1 MYIFRWR
8 YKENGSRY
16 TKGGVEA
23 LTVQAQNDKLQV
35 RNGWLMCPRCGRGQV
50 MKILPSTT
58 GTNVVVYCKVCRTE
72 TVVNI
77 ESQCQCHCASARAD

>member
-1 MYIFRWR
+1 M
-8 YKENGSRY
+8 
-16 TKGGVEA
+16 
-23 LTVQAQNDKLQV
+23 TVQVQNDKLQV
-35 RNGWLMCPRCGRGQV
+35 RNGWLMCPQCGRGQV

>member
-1 MYIFRWR
+1 
-8 YKENGSRY
+8 
-16 TKGGVEA
+16 
-23 LTVQAQNDKLQV
+23 
-35 RNGWLMCPRCGRGQV
+35 MCPRCGRGQV